1 MSAAF
6 WRTRCATCAH
16 YRERAAFGGGVGV
29 CGETGGTVAESD
41 TCEQHKERGHE

>member
-16 YRERAAFGGGVGV
+16 YRERGAYGGGVG
-29 CGETGGTVAESD
+29 TRDANGGTVAESD
-41 TCEQHKERGHE
+41 GCEQHKERER